1 MNIGTGATGHRDSAC
16 GFLAEQGKPQGRA
29 QEHWGQGAGG
39 GPCTGS
45 FRPLLIHLA
54 RFPPPRSCTW
64 PWPSSPWLW
73 SPAALATTR
82 SLRAPTSSPASR
94 TWCPRWVLQPGTSVP
109 GLNLV
114 WGGARRG
121 FWRLP
126 PGPSCSAPVASGF
139 PCAPPHLPLH
149 SVTST
154 RTLPTSTP
162 CPCPTASNCDPRWG
176 QVPDQR
182 GPACGGRPG
191 GDERW

>member
-114 WGGARRG
+114 WGGCTERLLASPTRPKLLCTRG
-121 FWRLP
+121 LRLP
-126 PGPSCSAPVASGF
+126 LCPSPPPPALRDLHPHPAHLNPV
-139 PCAPPHLPLH
+139 PLPHSKQL
-149 SVTST
+149 
-154 RTLPTSTP
+154 
-162 CPCPTASNCDPRWG
+162 
-176 QVPDQR
+176 
-182 GPACGGRPG
+182 
-191 GDERW
+191 